1 MLYNQFQLT
10 MLATEQ
16 QIRAT
21 RSHKT
26 VQHNDIKRIFR
37 LSSDRAARIGR
48 R

>member
-21 RSHKT
+21 RSRKT
-26 VQHNDIKRIFR
+26 VQERGIKRIFR
-37 LSSDRAARIGR
+37 LGGDRAARVGR